1 MAAICPSCGATN
13 RPAAKFCMQCI
24 AALPPVPAQPEQP
37 FGDERT
43 AVYNKPTQLL
53 SDIEVR
59 AGAVHALPEG
69 TEIEGFR
76 IVRQIGEGGFG
87 IVYLAWDAALERHV
101 AIKEYMPSSLAVRS
115 TVSLEVSTRSAQH
128 QETFDVGLRSF
139 VNEARLLAR
148 FDHPALVKVFRYWEA
163 NGTAYMAMP
172 YYEGPTLKTA
182 LARIGTPVPEE
193 LLREWLHPLLDALS
207 AMHREQC
214 YHRDISPDNILLTAA
229 GPLLLDFGAARHVIS
244 DRTQALTTML
254 KPGFAPVEQYGG
266 TMLQGAWTDLYA
278 LAGVMHYAIA
288 GRPPP
293 ASVVRVVNDSLELL
307 ADTHAGLYGEA
318 FLRAIDATLGV
329 RPEDRPQDVAQFR
342 ALLDAEPRS
351 MPTPPTAV
359 EAEPLDD
366 DEPFAPSSSTQ
377 MAALAEAPRAARR
390 SNARYAMS
398 AVAVLVAVG
407 ALWLGLRG
415 ANDAAPA
422 TAAMPAIAAT
432 PTPPPQA
439 AAPTPASAPA
449 PTPAPVATAPVQAA
463 ATSPVL
469 PAAQPPAPAQA
480 PRVAARKP
488 QAVRV
493 AEQAAPAVASVSET
507 NRTLSRE
514 QQVASS
520 YAQESRPPRCSDLVL
535 KSSLDTLN
543 PEEVAFQK
551 TRCK

>member
-24 AALPPVPAQPEQP
+24 AALPPAPAQPEQP
-37 FGDERT
+37 FGHERT
-43 AVYNKPTQLL
+43 AVYMKPTQLL

-59 AGAVHALPEG
+59 AGAAHALPEG

-115 TVSLEVSTRSAQH
+115 TVSLEVSTRSAEH

-278 LAGVMHYAIA
+278 LAGVVHYAIA

-342 ALLDAEPRS
+342 ALLDAEPHLPAS
-351 MPTPPTAV
+351 PAPLPVPASPTP
-359 EAEPLDD
+359 AEDDPIDD
-366 DEPFAPSSSTQ
+366 DASSAPRSQ
-377 MAALAEAPRAARR
+377 MAALADSPRAARKGKT
-390 SNARYAMS
+390 RYAMS
-398 AVAVLVAVG
+398 AAAVLIAAG

-415 ANDAAPA
+415 SNDPAPA
-422 TAAMPAIAAT
+422 TAVMPAIAAT
-432 PTPPPQA
+432 PTLTPQA
-439 AAPTPASAPA
+439 RTNANARRLHLHPWRRLPCRPHLPARCRPLRSRQPLHRPRAWQQLANPPRRYASRTPRHLPWPACPRQTAHFPGNSKLLRPTHRKAGHLG
-449 PTPAPVATAPVQAA
+449 A
-463 ATSPVL
+463 ATS
-469 PAAQPPAPAQA
+469 
-480 PRVAARKP
+480 
-488 QAVRV
+488 
-493 AEQAAPAVASVSET
+493 
-507 NRTLSRE
+507 
-514 QQVASS
+514 
-520 YAQESRPPRCSDLVL
+520 
-535 KSSLDTLN
+535 
-543 PEEVAFQK
+543 F
-551 TRCK
+551 